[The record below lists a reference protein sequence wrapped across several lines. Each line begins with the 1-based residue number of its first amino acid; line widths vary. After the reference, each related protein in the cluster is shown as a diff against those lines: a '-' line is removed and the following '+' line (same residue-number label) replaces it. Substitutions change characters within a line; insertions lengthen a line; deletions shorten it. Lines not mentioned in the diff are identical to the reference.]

1 MEDRI
6 INKFLEKDMIKI
18 RFEDLGEIKVKK
30 GTSVREAAS
39 ILDKK
44 SARISIAAEIL
55 EDGRVHKD
63 LPVVDLTYIP
73 DSDIYLKI
81 LYPGNDEKSLGILNH
96 STAHVMAAAIKKIYP
111 GAKFAIGPSIK
122 NGFYY
127 DFEINGDISA
137 ADLPGIEKQM
147 KKIVKGGH
155 PFERMVVSKKEAAGI
170 FSENQYKLELIEEIP
185 GDTVSIYKTGEFTD
199 LCRGPHIPS
208 SSRIEA
214 FKLLSI
220 AGAYWRGDENN
231 KMLTRIYGTSFYGQE
246 DLKQYL
252 DRLEKAK
259 NSDHRKIGKELDLFS
274 FHDEGPGFPFIH
286 PKGMII
292 RNIIIEYWK
301 EEHDREGYKE
311 IITPMILSNELWKT
325 SGHWDHYKEN
335 MYFVKIDDKDYAIKP
350 MNCPGNIIIYKNSQH
365 SYKEFPMKYAELG
378 LVHRHEKSGVLHGLF
393 RVRNFTQDDS
403 HIFCTEEQLP
413 DQLGDVVDLVERMYR
428 VFGFDDYHVELS
440 TRPEK
445 SIGSLDTWNRAE
457 AILKDVVEK
466 KDIDY
471 TVNEGEGAFYG
482 PKIDF
487 HIKDCLE
494 RTWQCGTIQ
503 LDFAMPEKFDI
514 QYAGEDNK
522 RHRPVMIHRTVL
534 GSIERFMGILIEQY
548 GGNFPP
554 WLAPEQAVILPISD
568 KYEKYS
574 EEVFK
579 KLKEEGCRVIIDNR
593 VESLNKKIRKAELQK
608 IPYMIIIGEKEQAS
622 GTITVR
628 KKSGEQQKQIILADF
643 LDIFNNAV
651 KNRSS
656 EY

>member
-1 MEDRI
+1 
-6 INKFLEKDMIKI
+6 MIKI
-18 RFEDLGEIKVKK
+18 RFENLGETEVKK

-39 ILDKK
+39 MIDKK
-44 SARISIAAEIL
+44 SASKSIAAELL
-55 EDGRVHKD
+55 EDGEVRKVST
-63 LPVVDLTYIP
+63 VVDLTYVP
-73 DSDIYLKI
+73 DSDIYLRLI
-81 LYPGNDEKSLGILNH
+81 YPENEEKSLSILNH

-111 GAKFAIGPSIK
+111 EAKFAIGPSIK

-127 DFEINGDISA
+127 DFDLDAGISVQ
-137 ADLPGIEKQM
+137 DLAEIEKQM
-147 KKIVKGGH
+147 EKIVQEDH
-155 PFERMVVSKKEAAGI
+155 PFERTVVSKKDAERI
-170 FSENQYKLELIEEIP
+170 FSENNYKLELIEEIP
-185 GDTVSIYKTGEFTD
+185 GDTVSIYKTGDFTD

-208 SSRIEA
+208 SSRIAA

-231 KMLTRIYGTSFYGQE
+231 IMLTRIYGTSFFSKE

-259 NSDHRKIGKELDLFS
+259 NSDHRKIGRELDLFS
-274 FHDEGPGFPFIH
+274 FHDEAPGFPFIH
-286 PKGMII
+286 PKGMIV
-292 RNIIIEYWK
+292 RNIILDYWK
-301 EEHDREGYKE
+301 EEHDKEDYKE
-311 IITPMILSNELWKT
+311 IITPMILSSELWKT

-350 MNCPGNIIIYKNSQH
+350 MNCPGNIIIYKSSQH

-378 LVHRHEKSGVLHGLF
+378 LVHRHEKSGVLQGLF

-413 DQLGDVVDLVERMYR
+413 GQLGDVIDLVDRMYR
-428 VFGFDDYHVELS
+428 VFGFDNYHVELS

-445 SIGSLDTWNRAE
+445 SIGSIDMWNRAE
-457 AILKDVVEK
+457 AILKDVVERK
-466 KDIDY
+466 NIDY
-471 TVNEGEGAFYG
+471 TINEGEGAFYG

-554 WLAPEQAVILPISD
+554 WLAPEQAVILPISE
-568 KYEKYS
+568 KYEQYS
-574 EEVFK
+574 EKILK
-579 KLKEEGCRVIIDNR
+579 KLKEAGCRAAIDSR
-593 VESLNKKIRKAELQK
+593 VESLNKKIRNAELQK
-608 IPYMIIIGEKEQAS
+608 IPYMIVIGEKEQAS

-628 KKSGEQQKQIILADF
+628 KKSGEQQKQIKLEDF
-643 LDIFNNAV
+643 LDIFNNVV
-651 KNRSS
+651 KNRSL